1 MPGHHAAGVP
11 YFDDAECRLA
21 AEQFQRSLIG
31 VLVISAVNV
40 AVASGDVFFGSPK
53 IEAIIGHRRSP
64 VVGGSARPQKGGDLS
79 LCRQR
84 QVSLL
89 TMEEAYA

>member
-11 YFDDAECRLA
+11 YFDDAVIRLP
-21 AEQFQRSLIG
+21 AEQFQRGLIG
-31 VLVISAVNV
+31 VLVISAVNI

-64 VVGGSARPQKGGDLS
+64 VVGGSARPLKRATCLS
-79 LCRQR
+79 VVSAKCR
-84 QVSLL
+84 
-89 TMEEAYA
+89 Y